1 MKTDIYHLKIVKN
14 EKDNLKKM
22 LAQYRNISPKYLQ
35 GYLKFYVLKNNYL
48 SGNVDADV
56 GRLLNIA
63 SSAFIPSKHYEK
75 SKNNNEEE

>member
-1 MKTDIYHLKIVKN
+1 LT
-14 EKDNLKKM
+14 
-22 LAQYRNISPKYLQ
+22 QYRNISPKYLQ

-75 SKNNNEEE
+75 SKNNNKEE

>member
-1 MKTDIYHLKIVKN
+1 VKTDIYHLKIVKN

-48 SGNVDADV
+48 SGNVKADI
-56 GRLLNIA
+56 GRLLNITPSA
-63 SSAFIPSKHYEK
+63 SIPPKTL
-75 SKNNNEEE
+75 

>member
-1 MKTDIYHLKIVKN
+1 MS
-14 EKDNLKKM
+14 
-22 LAQYRNISPKYLQ
+22 QYKNISTKYLQ

-63 SSAFIPSKHYEK
+63 SSASIPSKNYEK
-75 SKNNNEEE
+75 SKNNKKEE

>member
-1 MKTDIYHLKIVKN
+1 MKNDIYHLKIVKN

-48 SGNVDADV
+48 SGNVNADI
-56 GRLLNIA
+56 GRLLNITPSA
-63 SSAFIPSKHYEK
+63 SIPLKHYEK
-75 SKNNNEEE
+75 SKNNKKEK